1 MLNDLLKSISTIYI
15 YIAYGATDFRKQ
27 IHSLCNIV
35 KKEFEMDPYKNI
47 AFIFCNK
54 KRTSIKILN
63 YDKNG
68 FILAQKTLLNVNKMK
83 FKWLRNKGKMQ
94 SITKEQL
101 NWWLSGLDIYPKRY
115 FKDIKIDKGK
125 IAI

>member
-1 MLNDLLKSISTIYI
+1 MLNDLLRSVTTI

-35 KKEFEMDPYKNI
+35 ESKYKMDPYKKE

-54 KRTSIKILN
+54 KRNSIKILC

-68 FILAQKTLLNVNKMK
+68 FILAQKSLLDTEKMK
-83 FKWLRNKGKMQ
+83 FQWPRNKNELAK
-94 SITKEQL
+94 ITKEQL
-101 NWWLSGLDIYPKRY
+101 SWLLSGLKMYPEKY
-115 FKDIKIDKGK
+115 FKEINVNKENMVI
-125 IAI
+125 